1 MRHVM
6 PIYFGRLRLRNLT
19 KPPPPFH
26 SRKRDGT
33 TKDGVFKRV
42 MRYYFGWIPHILRVD
57 DKTLIQTA
65 GLDAFAFL
73 RVCQFGLQLFVP
85 LSIFSMMI
93 LLPIHVNGDD
103 MVRQHAQYIVAKV
116 NTTAEVP
123 GGLILTTVANI
134 PGKQGV
140 LWLHTVGM
148 WLMVL
153 YTTWLLKQHSA
164 TFVVLRTLY
173 LTTRGDTNLWRVV
186 HQPSNFIEQLL
197 VQGTQAGAEIDD
209 DELRKMKSANSDD
222 INAACDALAA
232 MDEYED
238 EQRGLL
244 KRAVDVTSHLSLIHI

>member
-173 LTTRGDTNLWRVV
+173 LTTRGDTNLWRVCT
-186 HQPSNFIEQLL
+186 N
-197 VQGTQAGAEIDD
+197 
-209 DELRKMKSANSDD
+209 R
-222 INAACDALAA
+222 
-232 MDEYED
+232 
-238 EQRGLL
+238 R
-244 KRAVDVTSHLSLIHI
+244 TS